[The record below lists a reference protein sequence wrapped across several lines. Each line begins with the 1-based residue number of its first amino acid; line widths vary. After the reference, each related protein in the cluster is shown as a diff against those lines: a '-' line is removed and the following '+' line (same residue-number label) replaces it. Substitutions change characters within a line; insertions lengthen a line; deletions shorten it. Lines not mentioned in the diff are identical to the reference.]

1 MLLNKFYLLFSIEL
15 VPCLDASG
23 PTLAVNVLHEPG
35 YKLLLSMLR
44 KEVASPLPR
53 LDALAMED
61 TGIIYCEYLFLF
73 VHIYVTTIHSLLH
86 QIHVHFSALTHIP
99 IRLHISDLVV
109 LNKNQDATAYMLT
122 LLRLLCTDRYSAVFA
137 LNRCLYRKFFF
148 I

>member
-61 TGIIYCEYLFLF
+61 TGIIYCEYLFNL
-73 VHIYVTTIHSLLH
+73 
-86 QIHVHFSALTHIP
+86 
-99 IRLHISDLVV
+99 
-109 LNKNQDATAYMLT
+109 YMFMLPPFI
-122 LLRLLCTDRYSAVFA
+122 V
-137 LNRCLYRKFFF
+137 FF
-148 I
+148 IKFTFIFQL